1 MNFDGVGV
9 FFSDNGIKKNREEA
23 ERLFEQIDAYPFFE
37 IIRVVRGVPLFKEEH
52 FNRLIESLKF
62 LKYHSVP
69 ALEELSVNLFI
80 AARELEDEDI
90 NIKLMIVD
98 DDFENR
104 HIFAY
109 PVQSRFP
116 SERAYREGVSCSL
129 YVYDRR
135 SNSKIYSDLDFEE
148 IGRNTLKLGAFESL
162 LMNSDARIRE
172 GGRSNFFAILDGK
185 ILTAPEDEI
194 IPTVNRK
201 LVLEIIDDLKFP
213 IMETAITVREMYN
226 LSGAF
231 IIGTTVGVLPLSK
244 IEGIS
249 LESSKDP
256 MIIKIMEEYN
266 KRIDEVINKEI

>member
-1 MNFDGVGV
+1 MKFDGVGD
-9 FFSDNGIKKNREEA
+9 FFADNGVKKNREEA
-23 ERLFEQIDAYPFFE
+23 EKLFNQIDAYPFFE
-37 IIRVVRGVPLFKEEH
+37 TIRVVRGVPLFKDEH
-52 FNRLIESLKF
+52 FNRLIESLEF
-62 LKYHSVP
+62 LRYHSVP
-69 ALEELSVNLFI
+69 TVEELSVNLFI
-80 AARELEDEDI
+80 AARELELDDI

-98 DDFENR
+98 DDYENR

-116 SERAYREGVSCSL
+116 TERAYKEGVPCSL

-162 LMNSDARIRE
+162 LMNSDAKIRE

-201 LVLEIIDDLKFP
+201 MVLEIINDLKLP
-213 IMETAITVREMYN
+213 ILETPITVREMYN

-231 IIGTTVGVLPLSK
+231 IIGSTIGVLPLSR
-244 IEGIS
+244 IEAIS
-249 LESSKDP
+249 LESANNP
-256 MIIKIMEEYN
+256 MVKSILEEYN
-266 KRIDEVINKEI
+266 KRIDNIINI